1 MLANQLGEPLPVV
14 IGVWEDNS
22 EADSV
27 VYEFLEKLAREA
39 RVEVEE
45 FGAQVMLGENE
56 PSGAQAGAY
65 SVRNGGAGSDRDAGT
80 RGDNKSVFLAHRFLS
95 YESTA

>member
-1 MLANQLGEPLPVV
+1 MLASQLGEPLPVV

-39 RVEVEE
+39 SVEVEE
-45 FGAQVMLGENE
+45 FGAQVLLGQNE
-56 PSGAQAGAY
+56 TFGAQAGAN
-65 SVRNGGAGSDRDAGT
+65 SVRDAGAGSDRDAGA
-80 RGDNKSVFLAHRFLS
+80 RGDNNSVFLSHRFLS
-95 YESTA
+95 YESR